1 MKDRYKTSKKYE
13 NQINGKSIQENYNN
27 TIEERQTAF
36 EVQKKFSPELSSLLE
51 KTISDLLKT
60 LKF

>member
-27 TIEERQTAF
+27 IIEERQTASA
-36 EVQKKFSPELSSLLE
+36 VQKKFYPELSSLLE